1 MDTLLDDVAN
11 PMPRV
16 RKGTYAL
23 ILAQCAH
30 CQINRA
36 CVLNAQVVGFR
47 KELSC
52 VLVEQQMLQ
61 HIAAW
66 NCTQEQ

>member
-1 MDTLLDDVAN
+1 MPLCNFLMDTQSDDVAK

-16 RKGTYAL
+16 RKGTYAV
-23 ILAQCAH
+23 IVAQCAH
-30 CQINRA
+30 CHINTA

-52 VLVEQQMLQ
+52 VLV
-61 HIAAW
+61 
-66 NCTQEQ
+66 